1 MRGQAVDHAKRSS
14 SDASGDGS
22 SVASRGPSTGS
33 DDPLQEAFRCCHGA
47 LVTWVTVRTRDR
59 ALAEDV
65 AAEAFERLLV
75 TLRSG
80 EDPTDRR
87 AWLRRVALNL
97 VIGAAWARSSRS
109 RRVPTPRST
118 RSWSESDGRPS
129 SRCSRHM

>member
-1 MRGQAVDHAKRSS
+1 MLSRS
-14 SDASGDGS
+14 ACDG
-22 SVASRGPSTGS
+22 
-33 DDPLQEAFRCCHGA
+33 
-47 LVTWVTVRTRDR
+47 VTVRTRDR

-97 VIGAAWARSSRS
+97 VIGRMGSFVPLAPRADPTLDEIVERERWAAVLAMLETHVTSGASAS
-109 RRVPTPRST
+109 
-118 RSWSESDGRPS
+118 
-129 SRCSRHM
+129 